1 MALHPLEL
9 EREILT
15 LRTAAILLMRPM
27 REAGNRSIAHARVF
41 EAEPANGIAMGR
53 FIATTGVLRHPA
65 DTRHLTLSW
74 RGHKVTV
81 FARTATLG
89 LYAFC
94 CGPVVFKHHGA
105 FCLIQW
111 KRICLRLPLFQAGY
125 S

>member
-65 DTRHLTLSW
+65 ELD
-74 RGHKVTV
+74 
-81 FARTATLG
+81 
-89 LYAFC
+89 AF
-94 CGPVVFKHHGA
+94 
-105 FCLIQW
+105 W
-111 KRICLRLPLFQAGY
+111 
-125 S
+125 